1 MVFSN
6 FFILI
11 FILFTKGFNC
21 EIFFNEYNANK
32 SFSSISYSLSKEDC
46 FLYEKIEK
54 SEKNEK
60 SIHSVE
66 FNKVIHYLNLG
77 NFFTTGIFIFEQ
89 NDLFKYLNL
98 IKEDD
103 LSFSIS
109 DIYRIYY
116 RIENKY
122 NYNSID
128 SLLNEKGKKI
138 YNEEKENFIEKCG
151 NILIE
156 NYNFGILFISS
167 IKINFFNKIEKTK
180 FLEEYNKKP
189 QNDNLKETYVIISN
203 ILNKNKIKSTIQ
215 ILFNQ
220 IGGNNQIINDKI
232 SKINSKCTSISLDQC
247 KEILLKLTENN
258 ITTEIQNQFHNNIN
272 ISPIK
277 FKIYIPL
284 SSKSIPNFNISSNI
298 SQDIEKSRTI
308 INKFYKK
315 FTYYNL
321 HFKNLVNHYPVYSQ
335 SIHTI
340 YKNIQEIISSFLKVN
355 PINCFLFISN
365 DTCNNIINKI
375 NELNGE
381 KIESE
386 INEKIKNLKK
396 YQLYSII
403 IKDHL
408 CLNELLL
415 WDEPHNLTIK
425 VYPNDFNL
433 SYVVKSTKF
442 IVKNTISNNKDNF
455 VLELNDGPFE
465 FNFDINSNNLIA
477 TIKCFEKNLNS
488 EYKFHNKINELDN
501 PFYFPLYE

>member
-11 FILFTKGFNC
+11 FILYSKGFNC

-32 SFSSISYSLSKEDC
+32 SFSSFSFSLSKDEC
-46 FLYEKIEK
+46 FLYEKIGK

-60 SIHSVE
+60 SIKSVE

-77 NFFTTGIFIFEQ
+77 YFFTTGIFIFEQ
-89 NDLFKYLNL
+89 NDLFKYLNI

-122 NYNSID
+122 NYNSTD
-128 SLLNEKGKKI
+128 TLLNEKGKKI

-151 NILIE
+151 NVLVE

-167 IKINFFNKIEKTK
+167 IKIKFFNKIEKAK
-180 FLEEYNKKP
+180 YLEEYNKIPK
-189 QNDNLKETYVIISN
+189 NGNLKETYEIISS

-215 ILFNQ
+215 ILFIQ
-220 IGGNNQIINDKI
+220 IGGNTQILKDKM
-232 SKINSKCTSISLDQC
+232 SKVNSKCTSISLDQC
-247 KEILLKLTENN
+247 KEILLNLTENS
-258 ITTEIQNQFHNNIN
+258 IITEIQNQFNNN
-272 ISPIK
+272 LNLLQTK
-277 FKIYIPL
+277 FKIYMPL
-284 SSKSIPNFNISSNI
+284 SSKSIQNFNISSNI
-298 SQDIEKSRTI
+298 SEDIENSRKII
-308 INKFYKK
+308 INFYKK

-321 HFKNLVNHYPVYSQ
+321 HFENLVNHYPVYSQ
-335 SIHTI
+335 KIHLL
-340 YKNIQEIISSFLKVN
+340 YKNIQEIFSSFLKVN
-355 PINCFLFISN
+355 PEKCFLFISN

-375 NELNGE
+375 KELNEE

-386 INEKIKNLKK
+386 IKENINNLKK

-408 CLNELLL
+408 CLNDILL

-425 VYPNDFNL
+425 VYPNDLNS

-442 IVKNTISNNKDNF
+442 IVKNNISKSKDNLL
-455 VLELNDGPFE
+455 LELNDGPFQ
-465 FNFDINSNNLIA
+465 FNFDIISNNLLA
-477 TIKCFEKNLNS
+477 KIKCSEKNLNA
-488 EYKFHNKINELDN
+488 EYKFHHTIQELDN
-501 PFYFPLYE
+501 PFYFTLYE